1 MFKKNHQV
9 ESCRPFVS
17 RYRIASLLVAS
28 SVLATS
34 FLGAIDRANAAGRS
48 CESLFRAAQSPV
60 RVAQPSVR
68 FTASDFIARSV
79 KAEPSNLVR
88 AEFAEPKQ
96 EQAAARTWGGVD
108 APPFVRDSL
117 VPGTRLISHGLKE
130 AGEVG
135 VVKTTSGNMVHL
147 RSEIA
152 GFETNIGVS
161 LQSIRANSMRARK
174 SYVAEDAKAI
184 IIFIHGGGTSTT
196 GHHVAANV
204 LDFFNARGVSVISL
218 DLPWHGEGLRT
229 DFQDLRSELLKFRAA
244 ILQLV
249 GGDKQ
254 GRKLILSGH
263 SMGGVFA
270 DRYRREFP
278 NDTLF
283 DAVVPLS
290 PVADAAP
297 GKSLAEKLR
306 RELEIEKLNENNE
319 NIPEEERNLGRV
331 LAQKGKISPTCG
343 AYCSAFM
350 FGLDWQPPEH
360 RGQQYLPA
368 LYLVGRGDGL
378 YQNAER
384 AWQQGVADLA
394 KTELVVFD
402 KRRDIKERGDALL
415 DIGHLIFDH
424 KPLVWFDIKT
434 DPEVRRMILAG
445 ETESAFAERNK
456 ALKNRV
462 SKAQFDQLR
471 RDGLVKVGSYQGKEF
486 VDDPQFQFE
495 DLSSPETYV
504 RMKNFI
510 SKVVGEPLP
519 AKAAVVDPID
529 YVVYA
534 YANNLAFREFAK
546 SHVYLHMR
554 ATDKVPAISSEQKE
568 IAVRLKTLAAEEK
581 KNGGLSVVET
591 TERSRLEARR
601 NELVG
606 ILSNKGTVTESNQAR
621 FDEISA
627 EIARLRAMLSN
638 SAPKTTGVVQELKKK
653 AEEVRLLLEGKHDG
667 AVQNEHRRASDR
679 HLQAIEIYNAALLA
693 AKGNEADTAVKAASD
708 QMNLT
713 YSRMLLAEQALL
725 KVMDQAETQVRY
737 EQLLGDMVMWEAR
750 LSSHLPD
757 RLKQMQESEK
767 QSILKLRKVLAG
779 KGESL
784 DTAEVRQARAERDR
798 IFDLLMASD
807 GRIRDLTGA
816 NMVAKYQD
824 GRFTSPVLTELTP
837 ALREEY
843 RVYESLKATYMRS
856 LSEYGAVMMRGLVDR
871 RDIDALAYETH
882 VSSFRMI
889 TKRLEVLAKRRA
901 VITNRFFQLE
911 VERAGLL
918 SQDYFVAEQHTIER
932 LLSVSVASMMSGTPE
947 QVAAKRTELSSMA
960 QKLWGDWD
968 LVWRGRPQ
976 SLVEDAGL
984 Y

>member
-1 MFKKNHQV
+1 MQPIILKENHAIEV
-9 ESCRPFVS
+9 RRSSVS
-17 RYRIASLLVAS
+17 RFRIASFLVAS
-28 SVLATS
+28 SI
-34 FLGAIDRANAAGRS
+34 FAISYSSASAAVS
-48 CESLFRAAQSPV
+48 TCESLFRPAPV
-60 RVAQPSVR
+60 SVR
-68 FTASDFIARSV
+68 FTASEFISRSV
-79 KAEPSNLVR
+79 RAEPSNLVR
-88 AEFAEPKQ
+88 AEFADPKH
-96 EQAAARTWGGVD
+96 EQAASLTWGGVK
-108 APPFVRDSL
+108 APPFIHDSL

-161 LQSIRANSMRARK
+161 LQSIRANGMRARK
-174 SYVAEDAKAI
+174 SYVAEDAKAV
-184 IIFIHGGGTSTT
+184 IIFVHGGGTSTT

-204 LDFFNARGVSVISL
+204 LDFFNARGVSVISF

-229 DFQDLRSELLKFRAA
+229 DFQDLRTELQKFRTA

-254 GRKLILSGH
+254 GLKLILSGH

-283 DAVVPLS
+283 DAVIPLS

-306 RELEIEKLNENNE
+306 RELEIEKLNEKNE

-350 FGLDWQPPEH
+350 FGLDWQTPEH

-368 LYLVGRGDGL
+368 LYMIGRGDGL
-378 YQNAER
+378 YQNSEK
-384 AWQQGVADLA
+384 AWQQGVGDLA
-394 KTELVVFD
+394 KTEFVVFD
-402 KRRDIKERGDALL
+402 KRRDIKERGDTLF

-424 KPLVWFDIKT
+424 KPLVWFDIKI

-445 ETESAFAERNK
+445 EVESAFTERSK
-456 ALKNRV
+456 AQKTRL

-495 DLSSPETYV
+495 DISSPETYV

-510 SKVVGEPLP
+510 SKMIGEPLP
-519 AKAAVVDPID
+519 VKPAVVDPID

-554 ATDKVPAISSEQKE
+554 ATDRVPAISSEQKD
-568 IAVRLKTLAAEEK
+568 IGTRLKTLNAEEK
-581 KNGGLSVVET
+581 KNGSLSAEESA
-591 TERSRLEARR
+591 ERIRLEARR
-601 NELVG
+601 VELTE
-606 ILSNKGTVTESNQAR
+606 IFSNKGIVSAANRTR
-621 FDEISA
+621 FDEISS
-627 EIARLRAMLSN
+627 EIARLRGLLSN

-653 AEEVRLLLEGKHDG
+653 AEEVRLLLEGKHDS
-667 AVQNEHRRASDR
+667 AVQNEHVRASER
-679 HLQAIEIYNAALLA
+679 HLKAIESYNAALAL
-693 AKGNEADTAVKAASD
+693 AKGNEADATVKAASE

-713 YSRMLLAEQALL
+713 YKRMLLAEQALM

-784 DTAEVRQARAERDR
+784 DTIEVRKARLERDR

-807 GRIRDLTGA
+807 ARIRDLTGA
-816 NMVAKYQD
+816 NMVESYQN
-824 GRFTSPVLTELTP
+824 GRFTKPVLSELTVE
-837 ALREEY
+837 LRREY
-843 RVYESLKATYMRS
+843 RVYEGLKSAYMRS
-856 LSEYGAVMMRGLVDR
+856 LSEYGAVMMRGLIDR

-882 VSSFRMI
+882 ISSFRMI

-911 VERAGLL
+911 LERSSLL
-918 SQDYFVAEQHTIER
+918 GKEYFVAEQHTIDG
-932 LLSVSVASMMSGTPE
+932 LLSASVGSMMSGTPE
-947 QVAAKRTELSSMA
+947 QIAAKRTELNSMA

-968 LVWRGRPQ
+968 FVWRGRPQ
-976 SLVEDAGL
+976 NLVEDAGL